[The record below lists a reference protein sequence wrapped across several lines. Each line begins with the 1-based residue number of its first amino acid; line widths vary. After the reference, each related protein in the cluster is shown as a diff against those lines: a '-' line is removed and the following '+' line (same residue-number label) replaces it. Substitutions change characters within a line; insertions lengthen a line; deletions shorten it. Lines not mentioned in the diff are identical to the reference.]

1 MKMTDQQMRDL
12 CARVISVQSV
22 RSFAG
27 ACRFIADCADIEF
40 FRVLRVCQP
49 VAITLAGRA

>member
-1 MKMTDQQMRDL
+1 MTDQQMRDL

-49 VAITLAGRA
+49 VAITLAERA